1 MVVVFLFFIH
11 FLNKCRIYLVL
22 RMNGNM
28 SPLSFMC
35 SCAVKNRRAAGV
47 AFHKLHA
54 IDPQVCLSPLLQAV
68 VMIKRA

>member
-1 MVVVFLFFIH
+1 MVVFFLIR

-22 RMNGNM
+22 CMNGNM

-35 SCAVKNRRAAGV
+35 LCAVKNRRAAGV
-47 AFHKLHA
+47 AIHKLHA

-68 VMIKRA
+68 VMIELA